1 MQLVVFQKRTL
12 YFDSA
17 VNLHPKVKYFGV
29 AAGNGSEPH
38 QSRNTSP
45 AQDHLLRAASS
56 MGSGAFN
63 RLLPPGP
70 TNSQLPVPRAPQFG
84 LSRSKSDAA
93 VPRREG
99 STGSAFASLA
109 EAQGGSNAHTNLPV
123 LNGPKGP
130 PSQGGGAM
138 PRLERTSSRV
148 ATIPT
153 DDAVLSGLGRPA
165 TPGDSGQSEVTAAQ
179 STCSMEED
187 VKRTHHAGV
196 WRQGSL
202 PSFEGLAGQE
212 ASSLRP
218 GVAAGQYFGG
228 TGSQPDL
235 PWVTCTGIGP
245 SGNTISGVL
254 YRVEKGQVRIVCAC
268 HGRHLTPSEFVQH
281 AGCGEMSNPEKAI
294 VVGPFNVASQQSASA
309 QA

>member
-1 MQLVVFQKRTL
+1 M
-12 YFDSA
+12 
-17 VNLHPKVKYFGV
+17 KYFGV
-29 AAGNGSEPH
+29 AAGNGSELI

-45 AQDHLLRAASS
+45 VQDHLLRGASS

-63 RLLPPGP
+63 RLCPPGP
-70 TNSQLPVPRAPQFG
+70 TNSQLSVPRTPQFG
-84 LSRSKSDAA
+84 PSRSKSDAA
-93 VPRREG
+93 VLRREG
-99 STGSAFASLA
+99 SNGSAFASLV
-109 EAQGGSNAHTNLPV
+109 EASQGGSNANASLPV
-123 LNGPKGP
+123 INGPKGP

-138 PRLERTSSRV
+138 PRLERTASRI
-148 ATIPT
+148 ASIPAE
-153 DDAVLSGLGRPA
+153 DAVLSGLGRPA
-165 TPGDSGQSEVTAAQ
+165 TPGESGQSDVTAAQ

-218 GVAAGQYFGG
+218 GVAAGQCFGG

-235 PWVTCTGIGP
+235 PWVTCTGMGP

-254 YRVEKGQVRIVCAC
+254 YRVEKGHVRIVCAC

-281 AGCGEMSNPEKAI
+281 AGCGETSNPEKAI
-294 VVGPFNVASQQSASA
+294 VMGPFNIASQQPTSA